1 MLKKFL
7 ASGLVLCAASVAVA
21 QSTSLLA
28 ITADPT
34 AGPDAATFTRG
45 VAGVNSPATSHWT
58 YDVRVSTLAADWTG
72 SELTLDVVGAGS
84 IWHASDQ
91 RISTG
96 SPASDPN
103 EICYNHNLN
112 SPGLTGG
119 ATTSNSRS
127 MDTFFTAP
135 GTRFSVDP
143 SFASPGVPAA
153 DPLLDCPANPP
164 IISTATRLRGLNP
177 SGVEIPLA
185 WFDAAT
191 AATGAGA
198 TLARLTFEVP
208 GDFGNLQVV
217 NAGAPAPVD
226 TQLFAV
232 IRGRSTTNLNSDGV
246 GFGFDIYQVPEP
258 STMALLALGG
268 LAGLIRRR

>member
-21 QSTSLLA
+21 QSTTLLP
-28 ITADPT
+28 ITVAPS
-34 AGPDAATFTRG
+34 AGSDLGSFNRNSANAAA
-45 VAGVNSPATSHWT
+45 AGHWT
-58 YDVRVSTLAADWTG
+58 YDVRVSTGTADWTG
-72 SELTLDVVGAGS
+72 SELVLDVVGAGS

-91 RISTG
+91 RISES
-96 SPASDPN
+96 SPANDPN

-112 SPGLTGG
+112 SPALSGG
-119 ATTSNSRS
+119 ATTSNTRS

-135 GTRFSVDP
+135 GTRFTVDP
-143 SFASPGVPAA
+143 SFASPGVPAG
-153 DPLLDCPANPP
+153 DPLADCPANPP
-164 IISTATRLRGLNP
+164 IVSTATRLRGLNP

-185 WFDAAT
+185 WFDAANVP
-191 AATGAGA
+191 TGAGA

-208 GDFGNLQVV
+208 AGFANLVVV
-217 NAGAPAPVD
+217 NAGAPAPAD
-226 TQLFAV
+226 TQLFAS

-246 GFGFDIYQVPEP
+246 GFGFDIYQTPEP